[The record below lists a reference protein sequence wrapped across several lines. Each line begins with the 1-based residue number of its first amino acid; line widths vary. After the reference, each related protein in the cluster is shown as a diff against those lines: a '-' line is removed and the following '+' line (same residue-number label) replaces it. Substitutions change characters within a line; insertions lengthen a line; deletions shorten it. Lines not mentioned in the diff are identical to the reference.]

1 MIFETKEDFIKHYES
16 LSDDFDKK
24 VFLQEYIEACEKGDI
39 DSLAN
44 EPDRLTADETN
55 FKIYFPR
62 YTKRLNPEDQAQ
74 IDKNFEDAWDE
85 MLLELDT
92 EVDFQLDNLIQN

>member
-55 FKIYFPR
+55 FKIFNS
-62 YTKRLNPEDQAQ
+62 TIES
-74 IDKNFEDAWDE
+74 
-85 MLLELDT
+85 
-92 EVDFQLDNLIQN
+92 IQRKSNYHITYN